1 MVEFVFY
8 SGEYPNLC
16 RGVLVLKIDGHQYA
30 FFHTLSTGEIHG
42 V

>member
-16 RGVLVLKIDGHQYA
+16 RGVLVLKIDSHQYA
-30 FFHTLSTGEIHG
+30 VFPHSKHWEIHG